1 MTRRTMLWLKRH
13 AVAIQALTGILTI
26 LFAVAALVGVKLQ
39 IDAATRLQREQ
50 SARDIYREY
59 LNLGI
64 ARPEFAR
71 PDYCAIVGTPQ
82 ESAYESYVDYMLY
95 TAEQAIEADPG
106 WQPVFERNARQHA
119 AYICSVAD
127 WQDYGPDVRHLI
139 DRIRHRQCQTLRPC
153 AGE

>member
-1 MTRRTMLWLKRH
+1 MNRRLSRWLKRN
-13 AVAIQALTGILTI
+13 AVVVQALTGILTI
-26 LFAVAALVGVKLQ
+26 VFAVAALVGVKLQ
-39 IDAATRLQREQ
+39 IDAAARLQREQ

-59 LNLGI
+59 LGLGI

-106 WQPVFERNARQHA
+106 WATVFDRNVGHHA
-119 AYICSVAD
+119 AYICSVSD
-127 WQDYGPDVRHLI
+127 WQDYGSDVRHLI
-139 DRIRHRQCQTLRPC
+139 DQLRDRRCRTLRPC